1 MDPIIQLIH
10 HTAQD
15 KEVELRREL
24 ERLSEY
30 LISTAPDCATIA
42 QDKRGQARVSWS
54 NPINH
59 QPTHEVC

>member
-10 HTAQD
+10 RTAQD
-15 KEVELRREL
+15 KEVELRREI

-30 LISTAPDCATIA
+30 LISTAPGCATKA
-42 QDKRGQARVSWS
+42 QDKRGQVRVSWR
-54 NPINH
+54 NPYNR